1 MSLAHII
8 ASRVSASTAVGVV
21 CAVAIAARGGG
32 GGAGGSSF
40 SAPAPL
46 MTMGFTDTALVSNKV
61 GVVATTILMT
71 TALASC
77 RQN

>member
-32 GGAGGSSF
+32 GGGSSF

-46 MTMGFTDTALVSNKV
+46 MTMGFTDAALVSNKV

-77 RQN
+77 RQH

>member
-32 GGAGGSSF
+32 GGGSSF

-77 RQN
+77 RQH

>member
-21 CAVAIAARGGG
+21 CVVAIAARGGG
-32 GGAGGSSF
+32 GGGSSF

>member
-21 CAVAIAARGGG
+21 CVVAIAARGGG
-32 GGAGGSSF
+32 GGGSSF

-46 MTMGFTDTALVSNKV
+46 MTMGFTDAALVSNKV

>member
-32 GGAGGSSF
+32 GGGSSF